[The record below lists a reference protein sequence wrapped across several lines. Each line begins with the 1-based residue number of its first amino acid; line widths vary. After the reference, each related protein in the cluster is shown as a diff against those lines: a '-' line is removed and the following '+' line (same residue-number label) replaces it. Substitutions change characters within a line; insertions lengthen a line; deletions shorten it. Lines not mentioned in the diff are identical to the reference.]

1 MTLQEKLG
9 KAVVKLRKRLGVS
22 QEQFAFD
29 SNIDRKYM
37 SDIENGKRN
46 VSVDVLERLAKSL
59 HISISQL
66 FVEVDNI
73 EYDREDNFEI
83 KDILCEQGHEDAT
96 LFENPDFA
104 SAIIGIS
111 EEGRVI
117 YSYSLMINHLVDKER
132 MSEDDAVEFIDYNTI
147 RTLPYMGEK
156 SPIIMYSMEV

>member
-9 KAVVKLRKRLGVS
+9 KAVVKLRKRLGIS

-46 VSVDVLERLAKSL
+46 ISVDVLERLAKTL
-59 HISISQL
+59 RMSISQL
-66 FVEVDNI
+66 LVEAENI
-73 EYDREDNFEI
+73 EFDREDNSSI
-83 KDILCEQGHEDAT
+83 KEMLCEQGHEDAT

-111 EEGRVI
+111 EEGRVV
-117 YSYSLMINHLVDKER
+117 YSYPLMVDHLMDKEQ
-132 MSEDDAVEFIDYNTI
+132 MSKEEAIEFIDYNTI

-156 SPIIMYSMEV
+156 RPVIKYDIDI